1 MAINNSQVAELA
13 EELTVTT
20 LTGSPTW
27 DPFSD
32 VLLFNP
38 VIIIFD
44 NQSLVPVSI
53 STNASTV
60 WRTFPA
66 GEALVLDMRAAHGY
80 APNYT
85 FSQGTQFYA
94 QGAAGAN
101 TFSISYTYAR
111 NL

>member
-1 MAINNSQVAELA
+1 MAINNSQIADLA

-27 DPFSD
+27 DAFNG

-44 NQSLVPVSI
+44 NQSAVAIQI
-53 STNASTV
+53 SKNGSTV
-60 WRTFPA
+60 WRTFPP

-85 FSQGTQFYA
+85 FSQGTQFFA
-94 QGAAGAN
+94 RGIAGAN
-101 TFSISYTYAR
+101 TFSISYTYAL